1 LANPASET
9 TAASTI
15 RPPRVMGFRDLVLF
29 YVVTGVSLRWIAAA
43 ASIGPSS
50 VLIWIGAWLFL
61 YLPLAFCVIELS
73 SRYPAEGGL
82 YVWTKKAFGEGSGFL
97 AGWMYWTSN
106 LPYYPTVL
114 IFAASN
120 LLFLRPE
127 WQRYSHST
135 TYFTVFSVL
144 VLAGLTLIN
153 LVGLKVAKWSYN
165 AGALAMW
172 IPAGMVVAMGAIAW
186 GHFGSATSFRPAN
199 LTPSGQPRD
208 IIFWNTFIFAFIGC
222 EASSIMAEEIKDPR
236 RNIPRGLLLA
246 GLTIAACYILGTI
259 GILLVQPASETS
271 NLDGLVQAI
280 ERTSGHL
287 GLSGLHQTAAA
298 LIAVSNIGAAA
309 AYLAVASRLP
319 FVAGIDGYLPRGFGK
334 LHPRWRTPYISVLV
348 QGIIGIV
355 FVFLGQAG
363 TSVKGAYNVLV
374 NISVITALIPFLFL
388 FAAVI
393 RVQNDPVG
401 PDVTRIPGGKRVARV
416 VACIG
421 FLTTL
426 FATVLSLF
434 PSPDDPHIILAAAKI
449 LGSTVAL
456 VGLGIVVYWLGKSR
470 ATRLTRSPQPSR

>member
-1 LANPASET
+1 MNASASAIGSSDHPA
-9 TAASTI
+9 
-15 RPPRVMGFRDLVLF
+15 RVLGFRDVLLF
-29 YVVTGVSLRWIAAA
+29 YVVTGISLRWIATA

-50 VLIWIGAWLFL
+50 VVLWIGAWLFL
-61 YLPLAFCVIELS
+61 YVPLALSVIELS

-127 WQRYSHST
+127 WQRYSHSPA
-135 TYFTVFSVL
+135 YFTVFSVL

-153 LVGLKVAKWSYN
+153 LVGLNIAKWSYN

-172 IPAGMVVAMGAIAW
+172 IPACMVVVMGVIAVW
-186 GHFGSATSFRPAN
+186 HSGSATSFRPPN
-199 LTPSGQPRD
+199 LYPGVHPGD
-208 IIFWNTFIFAFIGC
+208 IILWNTFIFAFIGC
-222 EASSIMAEEIKDPR
+222 EAGSIMAEEIKDPR
-236 RNIPRGLLLA
+236 KNIPRGLLLA
-246 GLTIAACYILGTI
+246 GLTVAACYILGTI
-259 GILLVQPASETS
+259 CILFVQPASVTS

-280 ERTSGHL
+280 ANTSSRIGVS
-287 GLSGLHQTAAA
+287 GLSQTAAA

-334 LHPRWRTPYISVLV
+334 LHPRWKTPHVSVLT

-393 RVQNDPVG
+393 RVQNEPVG
-401 PDVTRIPGGKRVARV
+401 PEVIRIPGGKPVARL

-426 FATVLSLF
+426 FAAVLSLF
-434 PSPDDPHIILAAAKI
+434 PSSDDPHIFLAAAKI
-449 LGSTVAL
+449 LGSTAVL
-456 VGLGIVVYWLGKSR
+456 VGVGIALYWFGKSK
-470 ATRLTRSPQPSR
+470 AARSA

>member
-1 LANPASET
+1 VIL
-9 TAASTI
+9 
-15 RPPRVMGFRDLVLF
+15 
-29 YVVTGVSLRWIAAA
+29 
-43 ASIGPSS
+43 
-50 VLIWIGAWLFL
+50 WIGAWLFL
-61 YLPLAFCVIELS
+61 YVPLALSVIELS

-127 WQRYSHST
+127 WQRFSHDPA
-135 TYFTVFSVL
+135 YFAAFSVL
-144 VLAGLTLIN
+144 MLAGLTLIN
-153 LVGLKVAKWSYN
+153 LVGLNIAKWSYN
-165 AGALAMW
+165 VGALAMW
-172 IPAGMVVAMGAIAW
+172 IPAGMVMVMGVIAW
-186 GHFGSATSFRPAN
+186 WHFGSATSFRPAN
-199 LTPSGQPRD
+199 LYPSVHARD

-222 EASSIMAEEIKDPR
+222 EAGSIMAGEIKDPR
-236 RNIPRGLLLA
+236 RNIPRGLMIA
-246 GLTIAACYILGTI
+246 GVTVTACYILGTI
-259 GILLVQPASETS
+259 CILLVQPGSETS

-280 ERTSGHL
+280 AKTSSRIGVR
-287 GLSGLHQTAAA
+287 GLSQTAAA

-334 LHPRWRTPYISVLV
+334 LHPRWKTPYVSILA
-348 QGIIGIV
+348 QGVIGIV

-374 NISVITALIPFLFL
+374 DISVITALIPFLFI

-393 RVQNDPVG
+393 RVQDDPVG
-401 PDVTRIPGGKRVARV
+401 PDVIRIPGGKPVARM

-421 FLTTL
+421 FSTTL
-426 FATVLSLF
+426 FAIALSLF
-434 PSPDDPHIILAAAKI
+434 PSADDPHVFLAAGKI
-449 LGSTVAL
+449 LGSTAIL
-456 VGLGIVVYWLGKSR
+456 LGIGIVVYWIGKAKVNR
-470 ATRLTRSPQPSR
+470 GARSPSP

>member
-1 LANPASET
+1 
-9 TAASTI
+9 
-15 RPPRVMGFRDLVLF
+15 MGFRDVVLF
-29 YVVTGVSLRWIAAA
+29 YVVTGVSLRWIATA
-43 ASIGPSS
+43 ASIGASS
-50 VLIWIGAWLFL
+50 VVLWVGAWLFL
-61 YLPLAFCVIELS
+61 YVPLALSVIELS

-120 LLFLRPE
+120 LLYLRPE
-127 WQRYSHST
+127 WQRYSHNP
-135 TYFTVFSVL
+135 TYFTAFSVL
-144 VLAGLTLIN
+144 VLAGLTLVN
-153 LVGLKVAKWSYN
+153 LVGLNIAKWSYN

-172 IPAGMVVAMGAIAW
+172 IPAGMVMVMGVVAW
-186 GHFGSATSFRPAN
+186 WHFGSASSFRAAD
-199 LTPSGQPRD
+199 LYPSVHPRD

-222 EASSIMAEEIKDPR
+222 EAGSIMAEEIKNPR
-236 RNIPRGLLLA
+236 KNIPRGLMIA
-246 GLTIAACYILGTI
+246 GVTVSACYILGTI
-259 GILLVQPASETS
+259 CILLAQPGSETS

-280 ERTSGHL
+280 AKTSGRIGVR
-287 GLSGLHQTAAA
+287 GLSQAAAA

-334 LHPRWRTPYISVLV
+334 LHPRWKTPYVSVLA

-363 TSVKGAYNVLV
+363 TSVNGAYNVLV
-374 NISVITALIPFLFL
+374 DISVITALIPFLFL

-393 RVQNDPVG
+393 RVQDDPVG
-401 PDVTRIPGGKRVARV
+401 PGVIRIPGGKPAARV

-421 FLTTL
+421 FSTTL
-426 FATVLSLF
+426 FAIALSLF
-434 PSPDDPHIILAAAKI
+434 PSADDPHVFLAAGKI
-449 LGSTVAL
+449 LGSTAIL
-456 VGLGIVVYWLGKSR
+456 LGIGIVIYWIGKTNVDR
-470 ATRLTRSPQPSR
+470 DARSPLP

>member
-1 LANPASET
+1 MNKTASELNAAT
-9 TAASTI
+9 TV
-15 RPPRVMGFRDLVLF
+15 RPARVIGFRDLVLF

-50 VLIWIGAWLFL
+50 VVIWIGAWLFL
-61 YLPLAFCVIELS
+61 YLPLALSVIELS

-127 WQRYSHST
+127 WQRYSHDS

-153 LVGLKVAKWSYN
+153 LVGLRIAKWSYN

-172 IPAGMVVAMGAIAW
+172 IPAGMVVVMGAIAW
-186 GHFGSATSFRPAN
+186 GHSGSATSFRPTN
-199 LTPSGQPRD
+199 LYPSVHPRD

-246 GLTIAACYILGTI
+246 GLTVAACYILGTI
-259 GILLVQPASETS
+259 CILLVQPGSETS

-280 ERTSGHL
+280 AKTSARIGVP
-287 GLSGLHQTAAA
+287 GLSQTAAV

-334 LHPRWRTPYISVLV
+334 LHPRWRTPYVSVLL

-393 RVQNDPVG
+393 RVQDDPVG
-401 PDVTRIPGGKRVARV
+401 PDVIRIPGGKPVARV

-434 PSPDDPHIILAAAKI
+434 PSPDDPHIFLAAAKI
-449 LGSTVAL
+449 LGSTLLL
-456 VGLGIVVYWLGKSR
+456 VGVGILLYWLGKPR
-470 ATRLTRSPQPSR
+470 AGRLARSPLSSR